1 MYNLSIEIIETLVV
15 VVLFLLF
22 RVVLRNMITKAG
34 KKFDYQKS
42 RVKTSKRVISTALF
56 IIALAFIL
64 MIWGVDQ
71 SDLFFFISSALTVM
85 GIALFA
91 QWSILSNITSGLII
105 YLNHPVKIG
114 DSITII
120 DRDYEI
126 DGRIATIG
134 LFFLTLETNKGDE
147 ITIPCNLFL
156 HKMIRK
162 NKSQDPDTQNTWM
175 KSAGE

>member
-1 MYNLSIEIIETLVV
+1 MYNLSIEIIETAVV
-15 VVLFLLF
+15 ILLFLLC
-22 RVVLRNMITKAG
+22 RVVLRKMITKAG

-42 RVKTSKRVISTALF
+42 RVKTSKRIVGTALF
-56 IIALAFIL
+56 IIALSFIL

-114 DSITII
+114 DSISIM
-120 DRDYEI
+120 DKDYEI
-126 DGRIATIG
+126 DGRILTIG
-134 LFFLTLETNKGDE
+134 LFFLTLETKEGDE
-147 ITIPCNLFL
+147 VTIPCNLFL

-162 NKSQDPDTQNTWM
+162 NKSNGAVSGNSWL
-175 KSAGE
+175 KE